1 MRLCLLG
8 CLVAALI
15 WEGAG
20 IPLGRAP
27 TREESKE
34 QVKIKRLKHHR
45 FHPSNRIPFQ
55 MRTVEQP
62 LLQAFK
68 RDWNSSEDFP
78 ICCDGSVDGPES
90 RKEGGE
96 AGRNSS
102 TEDIYV
108 IFGTFV
114 DPAEEGTLERR
125 SRCEGCCGERVT
137 LGPESWRS
145 QEEAG
150 DVPGTGTT
158 HMEKTGEMKV
168 INLHDNINLTFP
180 WPQALSRPFTQ
191 VWKKESDLCAGCCPD
206 PRTHRSEV
214 PADGE
219 EGGVVGSSPGL
230 ASVQGPQNS
239 WTRLGHLIRRIQVH
253 YPNGSYQ
260 MYETYKLQMPLQ
272 TCLPCPTV
280 REYNL
285 TETKVFIVD

>member
-34 QVKIKRLKHHR
+34 Q
-45 FHPSNRIPFQ
+45 
-55 MRTVEQP
+55 
-62 LLQAFK
+62 